1 MEKKPNKCMINQ
13 KTKKIRC
20 KIILNANIYQKIY
33 KLLKNS
39 SNFFQTY
46 ANIELFF
53 HLLSNCSGV
62 PPPTQ
67 GNGKG

>member
-13 KTKKIRC
+13 KTKKNPC
-20 KIILNANIYQKIY
+20 KIILNANIYKKIY
-33 KLLKNS
+33 KLFKNS
-39 SNFFQTY
+39 SIFFQTY
-46 ANIELFF
+46 ANIELIL
-53 HLLSNCSGV
+53 HLLSSCSGA